1 MGRAIAILRRFARRA
16 NQFGVRKTIAVGST
30 FPGGQNRM
38 RQNAIFARGLNVI
51 GAFKTIAENISL
63 FQKINSGVWSAHPA
77 AARGAYRD
85 RHGRRQ
91 RDAMDAGSFTGR
103 VLLPRTAKARGP
115 DLPTLGSSFA
125 VSRCRPYRTDTLR
138 SARRRWLKSPVH
150 RGERADRPLTP
161 IAQGRQACFGG
172 PVVTNACAFYTARAA
187 AGAQNTRPSLR
198 PLSFRGLAF
207 ARPGHIVPR

>member
-38 RQNAIFARGLNVI
+38 RQNAIFAHGLNVI

-138 SARRRWLKSPVH
+138 SARRRWLQSPVH
-150 RGERADRPLTP
+150 RGERADRPLKP
-161 IAQGRQACFGG
+161 IAQGRPDCFGG
-172 PVVTNACAFYTARAA
+172 PVVANACAFYLC
-187 AGAQNTRPSLR
+187 TRGCGCAKHPAFPAPSD
-198 PLSFRGLAF
+198 F
-207 ARPGHIVPR
+207 